1 MESGW
6 ILFFIFIS
14 LALLISYYYKI
25 IVGLFGEHWVK
36 EELNKLN
43 DNYKIVNNVMI
54 KTLDGNTHQ
63 IDHIIVSK
71 YGIFVIETKQY
82 NGYICGNDYDKK
94 WTIIAGRNKY
104 YVNNPVHQN
113 YGHVQSL
120 KEILNI
126 TEDKIISIVCI
137 SSRARLNIK
146 SRVVVNIVNLLT
158 KIESYKREVI
168 YDVDGIYNKIL
179 KLNIKDKKVR
189 RMHKKIIHSIVKN
202 KQY

>member
-6 ILFFIFIS
+6 ILFLIFIS
-14 LALLISYYYKI
+14 LALLISYCYKI

-36 EELNKLN
+36 EELNKLD

-54 KTLDGNTHQ
+54 KTSDGNTHQ
-63 IDHIIVSK
+63 IDHIIVSE

-120 KEILNI
+120 KEILNV

-137 SSRARLNIK
+137 SSLARLNIK
-146 SRVVVNIVNLLT
+146 SKVVVSIGNLLT

-189 RMHKKIIHSIVKN
+189 RMHKQIIHSIVKN